1 MSKGT
6 GKSFRMEDRG
16 RLHWFLGLRIRRE
29 EGKVTVD
36 QERYI
41 EAMLELLQMDQGKTS
56 RNPPDLNL
64 EFPTSQNTDEEV
76 DQMIY
81 RSMLGTLLY
90 LAKQTRPDIMFTV
103 TILSRH
109 MISPT
114 NQHWL
119 CRKRLLRYLHG
130 SKGLKLTSTKE
141 ASSDLVGESDA
152 DCSGDVNDRKSTA
165 GYYFKLNGRGAA
177 LRSGV

>member
-1 MSKGT
+1 
-6 GKSFRMEDRG
+6 MEDRG
-16 RLHWFLGLRIRRE
+16 GLHWFLGLRIRRE

-41 EAMLELLQMDQGKTS
+41 EALLELLQMDQGKTS
-56 RNPPDLNL
+56 SNSADLNL
-64 EFPTSQNTDEEV
+64 EFPTAQNADGEV

-109 MISPT
+109 CPT

-119 CRKRLLRYLHG
+119 CRKRLLRYLQG

-141 ASSDLVGESDA
+141 ASSDLVRESDA

-165 GYYFKLNGRGAA
+165 GYYFKLNGRCAA